1 MNVGSAL
8 NHKNSHEIKI

>member
-8 NHKNSHEIKI
+8 NH